1 MIAVVDKIRSLLV
14 IAYVLLWADVEEGHL
29 PATCPLLNIPHTL
42 SPFFPLQRINWSHHS
57 SHNQTLPCDSHH
69 PCLHEALVSLLQG
82 LLPGH
87 DSPWAQS
94 IRANFWPCWP
104 CCLSLI
110 ALTSQQERPEMD
122 SGTGFLT
129 GLLATGRINFAYGV
143 GEHLFFL
150 QWVMLQEESLF
161 RAPMHM
167 CNGHYIFF
175 IVRTF
180 RQ

>member
-1 MIAVVDKIRSLLV
+1 MWKRGTFLLL
-14 IAYVLLWADVEEGHL
+14 AQ
-29 PATCPLLNIPHTL
+29 TKPLLNIPHTL

-87 DSPWAQS
+87 DSPWAPS

-110 ALTSQQERPEMD
+110 ALTGQQERPEMD